1 MSFPLL
7 RLPVLVHI
15 EVFKHLEFQEI
26 FLLSLCSENM
36 KYLVHGIKLKPKE
49 IQYTL
54 GDDMIQVSIG
64 PTSKDWQRLP
74 MAVVECVSF
83 IPSEEIITI
92 KLGSERIAC
101 RFVENSSDEE
111 YTLIFECLEDCL
123 SEVLVLLQ
131 YHLEFLFPK
140 DPCVQ
145 VQIKSVDCLLAA
157 DVLYN
162 VTNTAIKFDEFTP
175 TELENHLANN
185 PNHESINILSKP
197 SGRDLKCN
205 SKLWKIKGLSFEH
218 SRTITCR
225 IMKYFTGRCLI
236 LLNANLK
243 YSPWIQLIQKWKKKE
258 AYGDLHAVI
267 VRTPEDVYQEIDSDK
282 LLRECNASQW
292 DGLRRPRMFK
302 FDPKIINFSQRE
314 PQMWDCSD
322 LYDIQ
327 QDNGGKWASIKIT
340 ETEIVFVVWD

>member
-1 MSFPLL
+1 
-7 RLPVLVHI
+7 
-15 EVFKHLEFQEI
+15 
-26 FLLSLCSENM
+26 M
-36 KYLVHGIKLKPKE
+36 KYLVHGIQLKPKE
-49 IQYTL
+49 IQYIL
-54 GDDMIQVSIG
+54 GDDMIRVSVG
-64 PTSKDWQRLP
+64 GTHKDWQRLP

-83 IPSEEIITI
+83 IPSKEIISI

-101 RFVENSSDEE
+101 RFVENSSDDE
-111 YTLIFECLEDCL
+111 YTLILECLEDCL

-205 SKLWKIKGLSFEH
+205 SKLWKIEGLAFEH

-225 IMKYFTGRCLI
+225 IMKYFSGRCLI
-236 LLNANLK
+236 LFNANLK

-267 VRTPEDVYQEIDSDK
+267 VQTPEDVYEEIDSAK
-282 LLRECNASQW
+282 LLQECNAVQW
-292 DGLRRPRMFK
+292 DGLRRPQMFK
-302 FDPKIINFSQRE
+302 FDPRIINISKRE
-314 PQMWDCSD
+314 PKMWDCSD
-322 LYDIQ
+322 WYDIQ
-327 QDNGGKWASIKIT
+327 QDNGGKWASISIT
-340 ETEIVFVVWD
+340 WAEIVFVVWD